1 MFRRFNLLALKK
13 RKQNLSQLLWTQNN
27 IEMAV
32 DYAQVTKQIC
42 LMSNDALVLQD
53 ALRVD
58 YLWSEMIR
66 QDVYSVAAARFN
78 M

>member
-1 MFRRFNLLALKK
+1 
-13 RKQNLSQLLWTQNN
+13 
-27 IEMAV
+27 MAV